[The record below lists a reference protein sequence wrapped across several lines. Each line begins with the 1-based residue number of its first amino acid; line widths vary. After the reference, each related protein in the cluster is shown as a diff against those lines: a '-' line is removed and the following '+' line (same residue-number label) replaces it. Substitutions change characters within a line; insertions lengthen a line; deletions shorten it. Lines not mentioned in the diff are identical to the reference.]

1 MAWQAALRD
10 AAYRLDIDLRY
21 LRRFR
26 WISKAKEVRS
36 VGAPLRGNLRFVLS
50 DPEPT
55 NFTFELANED
65 QLVEWVADACGATPP
80 EIARLLAE
88 ARADVEL
95 AERVRSATAGR
106 WWWTKRCPPFGKRL
120 AWYAFARA
128 LKPGL
133 IIETG
138 VHDGLGSM
146 LLLRALERNRDEARE
161 GRLVSFDV
169 NPRAGWLVG
178 AHPLWELRV
187 ESSRVGLDAVL
198 RERGPVGIFIHDS
211 LHTYEH
217 ERFEFEL
224 AASSLASGGLLLTDN
239 AHGTRALADVCQSR
253 GLRYREFHSLARDH
267 FYPGEA
273 MGAGVRG

>member
-1 MAWQAALRD
+1 MPWQAAARD
-10 AAYRLDIDLRY
+10 AAYRLGVDLRY

-26 WISKAKEVRS
+26 WISKAREVRS
-36 VGAPLRGNLRFVLS
+36 VGAPLIQNLGFVLS
-50 DPEPT
+50 DPEYT
-55 NFTFELANED
+55 NFTFELANEH
-65 QLVEWVADACGATPP
+65 QLVGWVAATCDSQP
-80 EIARLLAE
+80 ELIERLLAE
-88 ARADVEL
+88 ARDDPVL
-95 AERVRSATAGR
+95 AARLRTATAHR
-106 WWWTKRCPPFGKRL
+106 WWWTKRSPPFGKRL
-120 AWYAFARA
+120 AWYALARV
-128 LKPGL
+128 LKPKL

-146 LLLRALERNRDEARE
+146 LLLRALERNRDEQAA

-178 AHPLWELRV
+178 EHPLWELRI
-187 ESSRVGLDAVL
+187 ESSRAGLATVL
-198 RERGPVGIFIHDS
+198 ERQGPVGIFIHDS

-224 AASSLASGGLLLTDN
+224 AAAHLAPAGLLVTDN

-253 GLRYREFHSLARDH
+253 GLRYVEFHSASRDH

-273 MGAGVRG
+273 TGAGVRA